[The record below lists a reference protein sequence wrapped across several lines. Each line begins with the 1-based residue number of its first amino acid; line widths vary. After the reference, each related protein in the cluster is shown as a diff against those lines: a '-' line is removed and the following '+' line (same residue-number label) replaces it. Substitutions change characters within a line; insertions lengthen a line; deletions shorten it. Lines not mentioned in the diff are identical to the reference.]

1 MRTKKTIFILFSVF
15 VCILISSCRHI
26 QLREGSVD
34 NRRLIV
40 FYSPSCREC
49 VEIKDK
55 IMPDIEKE
63 FAGIIRTE
71 YRDTSDVE
79 NYELLLSLKE
89 TYNDKMALTL
99 PIIYFE
105 GQLFHAR
112 PEPKNIKRIIVRGL
126 GGSYQRGTLAKID
139 LMERLKN
146 FRSIGIIA
154 AGLGDGINPCAF
166 TVIVFFI
173 SFLAV
178 QGYRK
183 REMIAIGFS
192 FILAVFLTYIL
203 IGLGLFNVIYS
214 LDKFLLVR
222 KVFNISIGAF
232 SIILGA
238 LSYYDL
244 VTFKKTKDTRG
255 LILQLPERVK
265 KRIYAI
271 IGWHYRKP
279 KEQRGRVSKPH
290 VFRLIISALVTG
302 FLVSFLEL
310 VCTGQLYLPTIKF
323 ALKMTPLKLQALG
336 YLLLYNLMFIAP
348 LLIIFILALLGVTS
362 EQFSKVLRKHIVTL
376 KALMMILFFSLGIAL
391 IWRP

>member
-1 MRTKKTIFILFSVF
+1 MRTKKAIFILFSVLACL
-15 VCILISSCRHI
+15 VISACRHI

-40 FYSPSCREC
+40 FSSPTCREC
-49 VEIKDK
+49 IEIKDK
-55 IMPDIEKE
+55 IMPGIEKE

-79 NYELLLSLKE
+79 NYKLLLSLKE
-89 TYNDKMALTL
+89 TYNDKMDLTL
-99 PIIYFE
+99 PVFYFE
-105 GQLFHAR
+105 GRLFHAR
-112 PEPKNIKRIIVRGL
+112 PDNIRRLIVRGL
-126 GGSYQRGTLAKID
+126 GGSYKAGTLAKID
-139 LMERLKN
+139 LTERLKS

-222 KVFNISIGAF
+222 KVFNISIGVF
-232 SIILGA
+232 SLALGA

-244 VTFKKTKDTRG
+244 VTFKKTKDTKG
-255 LILQLPERVK
+255 LILQLPQTVK

-279 KEQRGRVSKPH
+279 KEQKGRPSRPH
-290 VFRLIISALVTG
+290 ISRLVVSALVTG

-323 ALKMTPLKLQALG
+323 ALKTTPVKLQALG
-336 YLLLYNLMFIAP
+336 YLLLYNLMFIMP
-348 LLIIFILALLGVTS
+348 LLVIFILALMGVTS
-362 EQFSKVLRKHIVTL
+362 GQFSKVLRKHIVTL